1 MTAIT
6 HPENHLGKELNS
18 ISNTVIS
25 RVKVEMSAL
34 TAISSLLQDSQDL
47 STGNRSTN
55 SSPYILGVLPESYAI
70 LTNNICKKYILQQWI
85 VLWVLSV

>member
-6 HPENHLGKELNS
+6 YPENHLGKKLNS

-25 RVKVEMSAL
+25 RVKGEMSAL
-34 TAISSLLQDSQDL
+34 ATISSLPQDSQDL
-47 STGNRSTN
+47 NTGNRSTN

-70 LTNNICKKYILQQWI
+70 LTP
-85 VLWVLSV
+85 

>member
-6 HPENHLGKELNS
+6 HPENHLGKELKS
-18 ISNTVIS
+18 ISNTIIC

-34 TAISSLLQDSQDL
+34 TAISSLPQDSQDL
-47 STGNRSTN
+47 NTGYRSTN

-70 LTNNICKKYILQQWI
+70 LTP
-85 VLWVLSV
+85 

>member
-18 ISNTVIS
+18 ISNTLIC

-34 TAISSLLQDSQDL
+34 TAISSLPQDSQDL
-47 STGNRSTN
+47 SKGNRSTN
-55 SSPYILGVLPESYAI
+55 SSPYILRVLPESYTI
-70 LTNNICKKYILQQWI
+70 LTP
-85 VLWVLSV
+85 

>member
-1 MTAIT
+1 MTAIM

-18 ISNTVIS
+18 ISNTIIS

-34 TAISSLLQDSQDL
+34 TAISSLPQDSQDL

-55 SSPYILGVLPESYAI
+55 
-70 LTNNICKKYILQQWI
+70 
-85 VLWVLSV
+85 

>member
-1 MTAIT
+1 MGSDFSGDSVTAIT

-18 ISNTVIS
+18 ISNTIS

-34 TAISSLLQDSQDL
+34 TAISSLPQDSQDL

-70 LTNNICKKYILQQWI
+70 LTP
-85 VLWVLSV
+85 

>member
-18 ISNTVIS
+18 ISNTLIR
-25 RVKVEMSAL
+25 RVKVVMSAL
-34 TAISSLLQDSQDL
+34 TALSSLPQDSQDL

-55 SSPYILGVLPESYAI
+55 SSPYILGVLPESYTI
-70 LTNNICKKYILQQWI
+70 LTP
-85 VLWVLSV
+85 

>member
-18 ISNTVIS
+18 ISNAVIS
-25 RVKVEMSAL
+25 RVKVEMSTL
-34 TAISSLLQDSQDL
+34 TAISSLPQDSQDL
-47 STGNRSTN
+47 STGNRSTT

-70 LTNNICKKYILQQWI
+70 LTP
-85 VLWVLSV
+85 

>member
-18 ISNTVIS
+18 ISNAVIS
-25 RVKVEMSAL
+25 SVKVEMSAL
-34 TAISSLLQDSQDL
+34 TAISSLRQDSQDL

-55 SSPYILGVLPESYAI
+55 SSPYILGVLPESYTI
-70 LTNNICKKYILQQWI
+70 LTP
-85 VLWVLSV
+85 

>member
-18 ISNTVIS
+18 ISNTLIR

-34 TAISSLLQDSQDL
+34 TAISSLPQDSQDL
-47 STGNRSTN
+47 SKGNRTTN
-55 SSPYILGVLPESYAI
+55 SSPYILGVLPESYTI
-70 LTNNICKKYILQQWI
+70 LTP
-85 VLWVLSV
+85 

>member
-18 ISNTVIS
+18 ISNAVIS
-25 RVKVEMSAL
+25 SVKVEMSAL
-34 TAISSLLQDSQDL
+34 TAISSLRQDSQDL

-55 SSPYILGVLPESYAI
+55 SSPYILGVLHESYTI
-70 LTNNICKKYILQQWI
+70 LTP
-85 VLWVLSV
+85 

>member
-18 ISNTVIS
+18 ISNTIIR

-34 TAISSLLQDSQDL
+34 TAISSLPQDSQDL
-47 STGNRSTN
+47 STANRSTN
-55 SSPYILGVLPESYAI
+55 SIPYILGVLPESYAI
-70 LTNNICKKYILQQWI
+70 STP
-85 VLWVLSV
+85 

>member
-18 ISNTVIS
+18 ISNAVIS
-25 RVKVEMSAL
+25 SVKVEMSAL
-34 TAISSLLQDSQDL
+34 TAISSLRQDSQDL

-70 LTNNICKKYILQQWI
+70 LTP
-85 VLWVLSV
+85 

>member
-18 ISNTVIS
+18 ISNAVIS
-25 RVKVEMSAL
+25 SVKVEMSAL
-34 TAISSLLQDSQDL
+34 TAISSLRQDSQDL

-70 LTNNICKKYILQQWI
+70 STP
-85 VLWVLSV
+85 